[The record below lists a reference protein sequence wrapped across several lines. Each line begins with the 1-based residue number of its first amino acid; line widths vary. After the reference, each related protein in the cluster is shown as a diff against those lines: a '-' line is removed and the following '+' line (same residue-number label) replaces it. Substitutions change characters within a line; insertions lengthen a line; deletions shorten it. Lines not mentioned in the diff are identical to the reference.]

1 MRHKE
6 RGEDQQSHVGDGL
19 ENHPHVRTLDATTAR
34 PLDRLQVD
42 EVALLHKYMVILVM
56 ITMAIMILVMITMA
70 IMIVLM
76 MIIQPG
82 RRSCSPT

>member
-42 EVALLHKYMVILVM
+42 EVALLHRYMVILVM
-56 ITMAIMILVMITMA
+56 ITMAM
-70 IMIVLM
+70 MIVLM
-76 MIIQPG
+76 ITIQPG
-82 RRSCSPT
+82 RRSCSPK

>member
-1 MRHKE
+1 MQIQIQIQK
-6 RGEDQQSHVGDGL
+6 DQKQSHVSDRL

-56 ITMAIMILVMITMA
+56 ITMAM
-70 IMIVLM
+70 MIVLM
-76 MIIQPG
+76 IIIQPG
-82 RRSCSPT
+82 QRSCSPK